1 MYLLGNKNV
10 TLLSAIKKPPCFSS
24 CLLYSKN
31 PSVYSQLG
39 FKFPVYHYYYF
50 RIYNI
55 SFFPFRRSH
64 EFNLSDCAPY
74 FLSNVKRLSDSA
86 YIPTTQDILHTRI
99 PTCGIVEVRNF
110 SKCADII
117 CVSFFYII
125 IHFVLLHTPFKIIRP
140 MSSLQ
145 STLHNIPQQC
155 TRYLK
160 YLCLNRSTFI
170 FSYVFIEV
178 YISVR

>member
-1 MYLLGNKNV
+1 MKKKKHLVFLLAYYIVK
-10 TLLSAIKKPPCFSS
+10 THRFI
-24 CLLYSKN
+24 
-31 PSVYSQLG
+31 PSWVSNSRCH
-39 FKFPVYHYYYF
+39 HYYYF

-55 SFFPFRRSH
+55 SLFPFRRSH

-117 CVSFFYII
+117 CVSFFSIIFTLFFYILPLKLSGPWGLCNLHYII
-125 IHFVLLHTPFKIIRP
+125 FH
-140 MSSLQ
+140 SSVPD
-145 STLHNIPQQC
+145 T
-155 TRYLK
+155 
-160 YLCLNRSTFI
+160 
-170 FSYVFIEV
+170 
-178 YISVR
+178 